1 MKKQRP
7 RRQVAALPYRIDPA
21 GKLEILLVTSRDT
34 GRWVLPKGW
43 PMKGRRMRQ
52 AAQIEAFEEAGVVG
66 KTGKSALGT
75 YTYDKDGEIACRV
88 SVFPLPVQALECE
101 WPERHQRQREWH
113 SPTDASECVDE
124 SDLKALLLSARDVLG
139 LPSDVKET

>member
-75 YTYDKDGEIACRV
+75 YTYDKDGEIACKV
-88 SVFPLPVQALECE
+88 SVFPLPVETLEGE
-101 WPERHQRQREWH
+101 WPEKDQRRREWH
-113 SPTDASECVDE
+113 SPNAACDCVDE
-124 SDLKALLLSARDVLG
+124 IGLKALLRSAGETLG
-139 LPSDVKET
+139 RSTD